1 MTTHTMSV
9 SLHSIY
15 RTVSRVSNVLNE
27 VRRTL
32 PYITPYYT
40 ITPFS
45 SLQLLTQLHNA
56 NVGMICNTN
65 EDILRVNQVGSS
77 MRIVDNVSSIRGR
90 HFKTCNEYIVHN
102 VDDIVRC
109 HSSSVSGTTPTPTP
123 LLWIKTAVS
132 NDGVERTRE
141 MFEYIWAHK
150 CILGGIVF
158 DIHNFTN
165 GYIPPTM
172 YSYKVA
178 TEYVFRNMVLPFE
191 REYGIKTPA
200 IMIDGQDH
208 ITDVR
213 HLAELHFYALKETSV
228 INGFT
233 QKKPE
238 LRLILGALFDSD
250 GASDHA
256 GKILKPLPLHE
267 YP

>member
-1 MTTHTMSV
+1 MSIYTRSV

-15 RTVSRVSNVLNE
+15 RTTSRVSNVLNE
-27 VRRTL
+27 IRRSL

-40 ITPFS
+40 VTSIS
-45 SLQLLTQLHNA
+45 SLQLLSHLHNEK
-56 NVGMICNTN
+56 VGMVCNTN
-65 EDILRVNQVGSS
+65 EDILRVNQFGPS
-77 MRIVDNVSSIRGR
+77 MRIVDNVSSIQGH

-109 HSSSVSGTTPTPTP
+109 HSSGPTPTP
-123 LLWIKTAVS
+123 LLWIKTDIS
-132 NDGVERTRE
+132 TDGVERTRE

-150 CILGGIVF
+150 CILNGIVF

-178 TEYVFRNMVLPFE
+178 TEYVFRNMVVPFE
-191 REYGIKTPA
+191 REYGIQTPA

-208 ITDVR
+208 ITQIR
-213 HLAELHFYALKETSV
+213 HLAELNSYALKETSM

-238 LRLILGALFDSD
+238 LRLILGALFDSVGGGGGTGD
-250 GASDHA
+250 ISSRMMRLAA
-256 GKILKPLPLHE
+256 HE